1 MNQYLKSA
9 TTRFSQLNKEGKSH
23 LISPISEMDAEIM
36 VEIIE
41 LFKKLNKM
49 NVVEILKNYK
59 FHKDEEIR
67 DALLDANT
75 NFKNEENVSD
85 DSKEDSASSVFIT
98 KRDFIKIKD
107 ERVYIWA
114 INSWGKDERFCKK
127 RHEIVY
133 SIVLN
138 RVEKNLQIT
147 KVPMY
152 ANHTFDFEEFDER
165 EEAFERLDGALLSSG
180 LINIWE
186 V

>member
-9 TTRFSQLNKEGKSH
+9 SARFSQLNKEGKSH

-75 NFKNEENVSD
+75 NFKTLDNESGDVE
-85 DSKEDSASSVFIT
+85 KKDSASVFIT

-107 ERVYIWA
+107 ERIYIWA
-114 INSWGKDERFCKK
+114 INSWGKDERFCKDK
-127 RHEIVY
+127 KEIIY

-152 ANHTFDFEEFDER
+152 ANHTFDFDEFDER
-165 EEAFERLDGALLSSG
+165 EDAFERLNGALLSSG